1 MLLGR
6 YAHLDK
12 YAGRVRD
19 YKREYERDHASPAA
33 KRHRAMRN
41 KWNRRLKGVV
51 PQGYEIDHVRQL
63 RHGGG
68 NGLDNIRLLPVSQNR
83 AEHNRPL
90 TKQASGI
97 PYNTR
102 QRVEV
107 DRDKVRDHLIRT
119 RKYAGSLLGVGL
131 GGLAGKPF
139 GGEGVGLGIWAGAGL
154 GYLAGRAYKPDDAQ
168 IDAFIREN
176 NLDNRRE
183 YDISAIE
190 KSMKYGTPDRE
201 RMRKRFAK
209 TAAAPRG
216 KKAVIIKGNPYYL
229 EQGPDT
235 AGYAAY
241 YKAIEDELRSAGYA
255 DVVYDRGDPM
265 TTPPSAD
272 LWVGHSRGA
281 SRLRFAPKDTKTI
294 NITEYEDGINEYKT
308 RLLEDMN
315 KRGYS
320 SMEDFPVEERPR
332 PGKEHYTLTA
342 RGRAALRKHAAVA
355 IKRDPA
361 KWEAAKR
368 EAKAKMGGKHS
379 ARAMQLAVQIYKK
392 KGGEYAGKKPAPSS
406 NKLRTW
412 TKQKWQW
419 SGGDRDGQG
428 GEGVYLPKR
437 SASALKSTKQGRAR
451 LARAV
456 REKREATAR
465 GQQFS
470 QHGLHVGKKRSEV
483 R

>member
-1 MLLGR
+1 MLILGR
-6 YAHLDK
+6 FASLDK
-12 YAGRVRD
+12 LAACRTRD
-19 YKREYERDHASPAA
+19 YKKEYARDHATPRA

-41 KWNRRLKGVV
+41 KWNRRLKGQV
-51 PQGYEIDHVRQL
+51 PAGYEIDHVRQL

-90 TKQASGI
+90 TKQASGF

-139 GGEGVGLGIWAGAGL
+139 GGKGVGLGIWAGAGL

-190 KSMKYGTPDRE
+190 KSMGYGTPDRG

-209 TAAAPRG
+209 TA
-216 KKAVIIKGNPYYL
+216 
-229 EQGPDT
+229 
-235 AGYAAY
+235 
-241 YKAIEDELRSAGYA
+241 
-255 DVVYDRGDPM
+255 
-265 TTPPSAD
+265 
-272 LWVGHSRGA
+272 
-281 SRLRFAPKDTKTI
+281 
-294 NITEYEDGINEYKT
+294 
-308 RLLEDMN
+308 
-315 KRGYS
+315 
-320 SMEDFPVEERPR
+320 
-332 PGKEHYTLTA
+332 
-342 RGRAALRKHAAVA
+342 AAVA

-419 SGGDRDGQG
+419 SGGDREGQG

-437 SASALKSTKQGRAR
+437 SASALKSTRQGRAR
-451 LARAV
+451 LAHAV

-465 GQQFS
+465 GEQFS